1 MALLHFMKKCPKFR
15 DWNTL
20 KYEYLH
26 GSSNISWL
34 FQDQETRPYS
44 LKMRHELYGRN
55 PKTVRQTIQ
64 INLGF
69 FGGFVP
75 QDIKNC
81 SSYGYLKYFWK
92 TLVSCCLAALLILA
106 FNLFEVYTII
116 RFYFCRQFSL
126 SFLCGKWY
134 SFDVNILNTKR
145 KLNVHRTLRRRLGRL
160 LYIQFISCVQGKY
173 DLVTTQKMKF
183 SIKDFSSKCD

>member
-1 MALLHFMKKCPKFR
+1 MGA
-15 DWNTL
+15 
-20 KYEYLH
+20 
-26 GSSNISWL
+26 
-34 FQDQETRPYS
+34 
-44 LKMRHELYGRN
+44 
-55 PKTVRQTIQ
+55 
-64 INLGF
+64 
-69 FGGFVP
+69 FVP

-173 DLVTTQKMKF
+173 DLVTMSLHKKWSFPLRISPVNVTKSGIF
-183 SIKDFSSKCD
+183 REFGDIYWRNS